1 LIKSGLMVFL
11 VAVCAFAQTKPE
23 VAKTIFRDSEG
34 NLVSNNEFVD
44 IRMANPH
51 YPDATIVKTLD
62 DGTIEFRLQKI
73 PQEGMRAPDF
83 RFTTLDGRTVT
94 AADVKGKVV
103 VFNFWFIGCHVCR
116 AIKPDLNKFKAKFD
130 GRDDVVF
137 ISATGDP
144 ASDVRKFAKTEP
156 LDYLQAADAGAELK
170 KFIFSGY
177 PRNIVVSKTGEIVY
191 WRTTVKAWDK
201 FESVVRAELAK

>member
-1 LIKSGLMVFL
+1 MVFL

-83 RFTTLDGRTVT
+83 RFTTLDGKTVT

-116 AIKPDLNKFKAKFD
+116 AIKPDLNKFRARFSGNEDVIFIAATADPVKEVEKFS
-130 GRDDVVF
+130 R
-137 ISATGDP
+137 S
-144 ASDVRKFAKTEP
+144 EP
-156 LDYLQAADAGAELK
+156 LDYLQAAEAGAELK